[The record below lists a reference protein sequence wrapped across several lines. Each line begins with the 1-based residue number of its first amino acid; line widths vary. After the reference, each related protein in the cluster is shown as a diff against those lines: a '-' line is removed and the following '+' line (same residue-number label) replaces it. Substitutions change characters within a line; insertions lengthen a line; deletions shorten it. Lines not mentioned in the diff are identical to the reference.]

1 MYNLIIIINQL
12 DHINWNNVCNQMANL
27 YHIMLS
33 PDEAKYIW
41 DNLAYDLSNDSSMN
55 SPDSDDELLFDTKGQ
70 PFRVDSYFQQQQAGK
85 QFLENRFL
93 AIDYPDSISGIVVL
107 K

>member
-1 MYNLIIIINQL
+1 
-12 DHINWNNVCNQMANL
+12 MAYL

-41 DNLAYDLSNDSSMN
+41 DNMAYDLSNDSSMN